1 MHLNKGR
8 QQLNCSNLRLSRL
21 EDRKLLK
28 EIRKEKSKLLTWWY
42 LLCSNGSLFMFSWVL
57 IALFQ
62 FTQSLSGEGLQ
73 TDVIFSK
80 LEQ

>member
-28 EIRKEKSKLLTWWY
+28 EIRKEKSKLLTQWY
-42 LLCSNGSLFMFSWVL
+42 LLFGNGSSLLFFWVFISL
-57 IALFQ
+57 SQPSQ
-62 FTQSLSGEGLQ
+62 FLSGEGLQ
-73 TDVIFSK
+73 PNLIPSK
-80 LEQ
+80 AEQ